1 LTRSK
6 EKKMTFESVTVAMNA
21 ARVCDAIARI
31 GYAPASAIMD
41 IIDNSVAAK
50 ARNITLE
57 IEIDPDR
64 SFGDRSNVFS
74 YRIIDDGCGMENN
87 QILNALKLGSDA
99 NYSAKSLSKYG
110 MGLKSAG
117 FSLGTRI
124 EVISKRGGELSK
136 LHYVDRVE
144 MKDEYRVCNG
154 ILSEVEKLQF
164 AARVPGESGSVIT
177 LKGCDSIA
185 QQSAASTLR
194 RLQDEL
200 GVVYN
205 EFLSGTKAP
214 LKITLKCTGK
224 ADVTVAPLDILF
236 REDALPHFDPD
247 TYDCKRPC
255 LVLDEKLALLP
266 DEDKNPRIQVV
277 VFPKDKL
284 RNYAGFSDEERTR
297 IKKYGVS
304 RRNKGFFIYRNN
316 RMIRWGDDLCG
327 LIGRDDLLFRGRL
340 SITTDHDDEL
350 HVDVSKQRLMI
361 PDYVLSKIEVLIRNA
376 LRTAK
381 QVSAMCDALP
391 RIPEGEQFNKKNE
404 VLPVE
409 DPDEPLT
416 EPEKEESR
424 KRKRKLQER
433 TDLVTNEEEP
443 DQDIVDATP
452 VSEIPPFRKVRYSEK
467 VPSVDLWSSGEDP
480 IDGVFVRINRNHS
493 FHPTVLS
500 QLSEDSPL
508 RQALEALIWSL
519 AAAENRTLTNLTDV
533 DPQTIEKVIRKFKAI
548 ASMTLDSWCARNQDL
563 FSDD

>member
-1 LTRSK
+1 
-6 EKKMTFESVTVAMNA
+6 MTFESVAVTMNA

-41 IIDNSVAAK
+41 IIDNSVAAN
-50 ARNITLE
+50 ARNIALE

-64 SFGDRSNVFS
+64 SFGDRSNVLS
-74 YRIIDDGCGMENN
+74 YRIVDDGDGMSNEL
-87 QILNALKLGSDA
+87 ILNALKLGSDA
-99 NYSAKSLSKYG
+99 NYSAGSLSKYG

-136 LHYVDRVE
+136 HHYVDRDE
-144 MKDEYRVCNG
+144 MKDEYRVCIG
-154 ILSEVEKLQF
+154 IVSEAEELQF
-164 AARVPGESGSVIT
+164 AGRVPREGGTVII

-194 RLQDEL
+194 RLQEEL
-200 GVVYN
+200 GVVYH
-205 EFLSGTKAP
+205 EFLSCKNTP

-224 ADVTVAPLDILF
+224 ADVNVAPLDILF

-247 TYDCKRPC
+247 TYECKLPC

-266 DEDKNPRIQVV
+266 DDGKNPRIQVV
-277 VFPKDKL
+277 VFPKDGL
-284 RNYAGFSDEERTR
+284 RNYAGFSSEERAR

-316 RMIRWGDDLCG
+316 RMIRWGDDLGG
-327 LIGRDDLLFRGRL
+327 LIGRDALLFRARL
-340 SITTDHDDEL
+340 SITTEHDDEL

-361 PDYVLSKIEVLIRNA
+361 PDDVLAKIEVLIRNA

-391 RIPEGEQFNKKNE
+391 KIPEGEEFNKKNE

-409 DPDEPLT
+409 DPDEPST

-433 TDLVTNEEEP
+433 TKSVTDDEGT
-443 DQDIVDATP
+443 DQGSGDAISVT
-452 VSEIPPFRKVRYSEK
+452 EIPPFRKVRYSEK

-480 IDGVFVRINRNHS
+480 VDGVFVRINRNHS

-500 QLSEDSPL
+500 QLSEDSPQ
-508 RQALEALIWSL
+508 RQVLEALIWSL

-533 DPQTIEKVIRKFKAI
+533 DSQTIEKVVRKFKAI